1 MVIFLLAIGLSM
13 DAFSL
18 AILYGTLGFT
28 KHKMFILSIIVGIF
42 HFFMPLLGNVLG
54 NVICDIINVN
64 LDILVGF
71 ILVMIGL
78 EMLVSLSK
86 DEKINNLINLSSLFL
101 FGFTVSM
108 DSFSVGMWLPI
119 LANNHVFVVSIFS
132 IISFS
137 FTFIGLLVGKKLNEI
152 FGKIA
157 NIIGSVI
164 LIVLGIIYIF

>member
-1 MVIFLLAIGLSM
+1 
-13 DAFSL
+13 
-18 AILYGTLGFT
+18 
-28 KHKMFILSIIVGIF
+28 
-42 HFFMPLLGNVLG
+42 MPLLGNVLG

-101 FGFTVSM
+101 FGFSVSM
-108 DSFSVGMWLPI
+108 DSFSVGMGLPI